1 MYWSIT
7 VIFTMKYLEKSDV
20 IFKLL
25 ETVNGLQKNQ
35 KKPPEGTVTTS
46 LNPQDFS
53 QHLRRTFPEKESIQ
67 QFLFRTY
74 MTEDLKPLI
83 I

>member
-1 MYWSIT
+1 
-7 VIFTMKYLEKSDV
+7 LHPD
-20 IFKLL
+20 LL
-25 ETVNGLQKNQ
+25 
-35 KKPPEGTVTTS
+35 KPPEGTVTTS